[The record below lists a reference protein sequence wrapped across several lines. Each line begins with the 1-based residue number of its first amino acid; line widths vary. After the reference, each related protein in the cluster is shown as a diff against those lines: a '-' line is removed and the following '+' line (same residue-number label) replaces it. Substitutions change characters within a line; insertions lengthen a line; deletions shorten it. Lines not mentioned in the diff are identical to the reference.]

1 MANGETRKAIKES
14 YEKGAE
20 ATAKAASDMG
30 DGVKRLTI
38 GLGKGL
44 KDLGKGTFDAIL
56 NPKTIPEKLEHAIDV
71 LAVQPVHRTIDFFDE
86 TAETLRSDP
95 DGIFKRRIRDAQK
108 GAQKLKVVFAAPLK
122 PMEFG
127 SFVAKEFPK
136 NDADKHLIE
145 GALTNN
151 FVFSHLSEQRRVKLI
166 GAFEPIDYKKGSEI
180 IKEGDVGDYFYV
192 IGSGEVDFVVGGANV
207 GSAGSGSTFG
217 ELALLYQAP
226 RAATCLAKEDC
237 SLFRLDQEHFR
248 RILMMQA
255 EDQVSDVVKIL
266 KKVPYF
272 KDLDHDKLSTI
283 AANLSI
289 KEYKDG
295 EIIMRSDDKE
305 WVPRFSIIKEG
316 SIHISDVKGGGAD
329 YKELTFGPGEF
340 FGDAGIVTGKSVAAT
355 VKAEGDV
362 TILSM
367 TRETFVRVVGDNIE
381 ELVQLHFDKKIL
393 VRCLISIQFFQLQL

>member
-20 ATAKAASDMG
+20 ATSKAASDMSH
-30 DGVKRLTI
+30 GVKRLTI

-44 KDLGKGTFDAIL
+44 KDLGKGTVDAIL

-86 TAETLRSDP
+86 STESLRSDP
-95 DGIFKRRIRDAQK
+95 DGLFKRRIRDAQK
-108 GAQKLKVVFAAPLK
+108 GAQKLKVVFAAPLQ

-127 SFVAKEFPK
+127 SFIAKEFPK
-136 NDADKHLIE
+136 SDADKHLIE
-145 GALTNN
+145 GALTDN
-151 FVFSHLSEQRRVKLI
+151 FVFSHLSEQRRVRLI
-166 GAFEPIDYKKGSEI
+166 GAFEPIDYEKGSDI

-207 GSAGSGSTFG
+207 GSVGSGSTFG

-226 RAATCLAKEDC
+226 RAATCVAKEDC

-266 KKVPYF
+266 RKVPYF
-272 KDLDHDKLSTI
+272 KDLGHSKLNTI
-283 AANLSI
+283 AANLNI
-289 KEYKDG
+289 KHFKDG
-295 EIIMRSDDKE
+295 EVITRSDDKE
-305 WVPRFSIIKEG
+305 WIPRFSIITEG
-316 SIHISDVKGGGAD
+316 AIHVSDLRGGGAD
-329 YKELTFGPGEF
+329 YKELTFRAGEF
-340 FGDAGIVTGKSVAAT
+340 FGDAAIVTGKPIMAT

-367 TRETFVRVVGDNIE
+367 NRETFVRVVGDNIE
-381 ELVQLHFDKKIL
+381 ELVQLQFDKKLL
-393 VRCLISIQFFQLQL
+393 VRICCEHRLS